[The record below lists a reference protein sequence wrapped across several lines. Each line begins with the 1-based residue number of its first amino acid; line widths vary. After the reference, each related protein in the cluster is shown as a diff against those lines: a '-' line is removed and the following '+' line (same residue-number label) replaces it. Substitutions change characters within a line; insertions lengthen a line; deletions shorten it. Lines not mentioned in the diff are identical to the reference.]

1 MKRALVVLAVLL
13 MANTGC
19 TTILKRGYKEAKG
32 AGGKVREIKAPT
44 QAELRTYKS
53 IRVGTIG
60 NDIGQVCNPGMLT
73 GLQTYIP
80 AELAKMK
87 DLFPGGQPTLTVD
100 VAVQYAQKGGGI
112 KAAIGS
118 DQYLI
123 SRVKLLGTDDSTVGV
138 LILIGHSEA
147 MRTSDEDLAKA
158 AAVELA
164 KYLRQV
170 YQPSEEQE
178 EKD

>member
-19 TTILKRGYKEAKG
+19 TTVLKRGYKEAKG
-32 AGGKVREIKAPT
+32 ASGKVREIKAPT
-44 QAELRTYKS
+44 QADLRTYRS
-53 IRVGTIG
+53 VRAGTVTNEIG
-60 NDIGQVCNPGMLT
+60 IVCNPGMLS
-73 GLQTYIP
+73 GLKTYLP
-80 AELAKMK
+80 AEFAEMK
-87 DLFPGGQPTLTVD
+87 DLFPGGDPALTVD
-100 VAVQYAQKGGGI
+100 VAIQYAQKGGGV

-123 SRVKLLGTDDSTVGV
+123 SRVKIHGRDGSTVGD

-158 AAVELA
+158 AAHELA
-164 KYLRQV
+164 TYLRDIHT
-170 YQPSEEQE
+170 PSE
-178 EKD
+178 D

>member
-19 TTILKRGYKEAKG
+19 TTVLKRGYKEAKG

-44 QAELRTYKS
+44 QADLRTYKS
-53 IRVGTIG
+53 IRAGTVTNEIG
-60 NDIGQVCNPGMLT
+60 KVCNPGMLS
-73 GLQTYIP
+73 GLKTYLP

-87 DLFPGGQPTLTVD
+87 DLFPGGDPALTID
-100 VAVQYAQKGGGI
+100 VAIHYAQKGGGV

-123 SRVKLLGTDDSTVGV
+123 SRAKIRGQDGSTVGD

-158 AAVELA
+158 ATEELA
-164 KYLRQV
+164 KYLRDIHT
-170 YQPSEEQE
+170 PSEE
-178 EKD
+178 